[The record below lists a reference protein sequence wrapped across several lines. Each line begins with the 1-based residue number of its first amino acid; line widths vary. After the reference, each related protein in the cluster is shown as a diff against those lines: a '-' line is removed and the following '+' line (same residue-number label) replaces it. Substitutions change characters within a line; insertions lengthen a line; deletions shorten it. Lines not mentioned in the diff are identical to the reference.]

1 MKTRSLF
8 GLIVSLG
15 ILGVGVLAKP
25 QSTIA
30 EPASI
35 FKPIIRNMENQ
46 LPRGMVMRLPASLE
60 LINFQGKKI
69 TIYPI
74 LEPYRRGEIRI
85 SMNTTP
91 NCQAHFCQ
99 FGYIAAF
106 QQNSNNYHLG
116 LRSRGV
122 PITLGKKVS
131 GVYVYV
137 DIRGASTTPYGL
149 VAWEQNNLSYLVS
162 LPFSPGL
169 SLAQNKQLI
178 INIATSMANESPI
191 KSTR

>member
-1 MKTRSLF
+1 MKGRSLF
-8 GLIVSLG
+8 GLMMSLG
-15 ILGVGVLAKP
+15 IFGAGVLAKP

-30 EPASI
+30 EPAPI
-35 FKPIIRNMENQ
+35 FKPILRDIQNQ
-46 LPRGMVMRLPASLE
+46 LPRGMAMRLPASLE
-60 LINFQGKKI
+60 LINFQGKRI
-69 TIYPI
+69 TIYPT
-74 LEPYRRGEIRI
+74 LEPSRRGELRI
-85 SMNTTP
+85 SLNTTP
-91 NCQAHFCQ
+91 NCQAHSCQ

-122 PITLGKKVS
+122 PITLRKNVS

-137 DIRGASTTPYGL
+137 DIRGASTTPYAL
-149 VAWEQNNLSYLVS
+149 VIWNQNNLSYLVS

-169 SLAQNKQLI
+169 SVAQNKQLI
-178 INIATSMANESPI
+178 INIATSMANEPLI